1 LKTLTEYNQEVLN
14 LILKRDNKLTELIM
28 SETIV
33 ETVFQNRPVSSVC
46 PVNITQGDFNN
57 RFRLNNQKGEST
69 LSLGHDVYE
78 KYFFAG
84 QIETA
89 LNQALSQASQHRE
102 QFTEEWNHL
111 VTVVEEWKQ
120 THTNQIVM
128 EKTRITGNPEVSSSG
143 KIHFRFIVIKNSP
156 IDWLNDPL
164 DEELTRFEEK
174 LLNDPFLKM
183 IRLDSLLFSDLP
195 DTEEHL

>member
-1 LKTLTEYNQEVLN
+1 
-14 LILKRDNKLTELIM
+14 M
-28 SETIV
+28 SETKV
-33 ETVFQNRPVSSVC
+33 KTAFQDRPVSPVC

-89 LNQALSQASQHRE
+89 LNQALSQTSQQRE
-102 QFTEEWNHL
+102 QFTGEWNHL
-111 VTVVEEWKQ
+111 VTMVEEWKQ
-120 THTNQIVM
+120 THADQIVV
-128 EKTRITGNPEVSSSG
+128 EKTRIIGEPEVSSSG
-143 KIHFRFIVIKNSP
+143 KIHFRFIVIKKSP
-156 IDWLNDPL
+156 VDWLNDPL
-164 DEELTRFEEK
+164 DETLTKFEEK
-174 LLNDPFLKM
+174 LLNDPLLKM

-195 DTEEHL
+195 DTEKYL